1 FHPQPYY
8 QLIIT
13 TMAKGNLFQGMA
25 RGKVGDVVF
34 SRLNGQQISRVRNR
48 APKNP
53 RTEKQL
59 WQRAIMATIMQA
71 YAAGKEIFDH
81 AYQGYAV
88 GANCQREFMR
98 LNTRALRS
106 KFASEVNNTDLTP
119 EETVARAIAP
129 GNKTSVPNEYIIS
142 SGSYDQNLF
151 VKTITKTLDVVTG
164 CKFNLPAA
172 ANANETLAEYAERV
186 GLITGDIY
194 TLVAFI
200 TDSTDVLF
208 RTYGIESL
216 SYDTVYRTRFYFT
229 RFIVKD
235 VSSSTTKVSEAHVP
249 DLFEIESN
257 TEQDWS
263 TSVLSDDFDYLSL
276 IPASLITGNEAHS
289 IGMIRSRRDLDLRSN
304 TTMTAVHPDNCGLWN
319 GDVIEAWKKGTEP
332 LGNSTLILEGGDEE
346 ED

>member
-1 FHPQPYY
+1 
-8 QLIIT
+8 
-13 TMAKGNLFQGMA
+13 MAKGNLFQGMA

-34 SRLNGQQISRVRNR
+34 SRLDGQQISRVRNR
-48 APKNP
+48 SPKNP

-81 AYQGYAV
+81 AYQGYSV

-106 KFASEVNNTDLTP
+106 LFAAEVGDTELQA

-129 GNKTSVPNEYIIS
+129 GIKTSVPNEYIIS

-151 VKTITKTLDVVTG
+151 TVTKTETQGVVTG
-164 CKFNLPAA
+164 IDYSLPSS
-172 ANANETLAEYAERV
+172 NENETLAQYAERN
-186 GLITGDIY
+186 GIIAGDIY

-200 TDSTDVLF
+200 SDPQDELF
-208 RTYGIESL
+208 HTYGIESL
-216 SYDTVYRTRFYFT
+216 SYDTVFRTGFYFV
-229 RFIVKD
+229 RMIAKD
-235 VSSSTTKVSEAHVP
+235 VSSSATLAANAKMS
-249 DLFEIESN
+249 DLFDFESN
-257 TEQDWS
+257 SNQIIS
-263 TSVLSDDFDYLSL
+263 TDPISD
-276 IPASLITGNEAHS
+276 PITVTGLAGGTWAATAPYS

-304 TTMTAVHPDNCGLWN
+304 TAMVSVNADDCGLWH
-319 GDVIEAWKKGTEP
+319 GAVLDAWKKGTEP

-346 ED
+346 EG